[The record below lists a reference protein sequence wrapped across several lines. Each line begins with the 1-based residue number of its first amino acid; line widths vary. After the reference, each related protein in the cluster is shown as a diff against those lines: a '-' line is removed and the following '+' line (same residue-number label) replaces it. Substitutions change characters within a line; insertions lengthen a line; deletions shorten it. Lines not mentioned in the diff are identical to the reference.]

1 MAGTD
6 DSMIT
11 GMAPW
16 VAHIPTAVAQCMG
29 ADRNPVGK
37 LSATQPGQPVSQTCG
52 QLYPPQARAPVDLA
66 PPKTETEAQSKTG
79 PQIIFLCERGSGET
93 STGKVTE

>member
-52 QLYPPQARAPVDLA
+52 
-66 PPKTETEAQSKTG
+66 
-79 PQIIFLCERGSGET
+79 
-93 STGKVTE
+93 